1 MLETGIL
8 DSHETSGMSLLTV
21 GHAKGDRT
29 ASWPLSSCK
38 TIMLSTPQFSH
49 LSNSYPGTPSK
60 SSESDIDCLCRNSS
74 WRTESVQGMR
84 DDVGLE
90 GYRTTVLTDLFRE
103 LAGGRGLA
111 LMTLCFLAAHPC
123 PRGRNAT
130 LLWKALLT
138 SKDRTVVSMNLNL
151 GQIGIYN
158 LKVKMI

>member
-1 MLETGIL
+1 
-8 DSHETSGMSLLTV
+8 
-21 GHAKGDRT
+21 
-29 ASWPLSSCK
+29 
-38 TIMLSTPQFSH
+38 
-49 LSNSYPGTPSK
+49 
-60 SSESDIDCLCRNSS
+60 
-74 WRTESVQGMR
+74 MR